1 LYVSKKNIKGIQYS
15 KDMKDKEKID
25 NSGQLKLPT
34 ETNDIFIFYENK
46 KIKAIY
52 TDKNTT
58 KKDILNYLV
67 DFHLK
72 NKFASTKKECTKL
85 LFKKILALFDPEQN
99 YMDSMG
105 YCWNLLKLKQNHM
118 YDKIDTPGYKTKFT
132 KINIKGHNVN
142 RRDLDRDLDYLNLT
156 QFY

>member
-1 LYVSKKNIKGIQYS
+1 
-15 KDMKDKEKID
+15 MKDNSVKDNVEISKE
-25 NSGQLKLPT
+25 
-34 ETNDIFIFYENK
+34 IFVFYENK

-58 KKDILNYLV
+58 K
-67 DFHLK
+67 
-72 NKFASTKKECTKL
+72 L
-85 LFKKILALFDPEQN
+85 LYNKILGLFDPEHN

-118 YDKIDTPGYKTKFT
+118 YDKVDTPGYKTKFT
-132 KINIKGHNVN
+132 QLNIKGFNIG
-142 RRDLDRDLDYLNLT
+142 RRDLDRDLDYINLT